1 MKAIYIKEYELH
13 LFNKPPIMLT
23 QEQGERL
30 TLVIASRNPPKF
42 VLVDGRTINVSA
54 IEQIVPKEKWTTKPD
69 ERGIDQRV
77 REMRE
82 LTPSEK
88 LAHER
93 YLRLETEMDL
103 LPEPNQN

>member
-1 MKAIYIKEYELH
+1 MKEFYIKEYELH

-54 IEQIVPKEKWTTKPD
+54 IEQIVPKDKWTIRED
-69 ERGIDQRV
+69 NNGIDQRM

-82 LTPSEK
+82 LTTSEQ
-88 LAHER
+88 ATHER

-103 LPEPNQN
+103 LPVPKQR